1 MRGGFRKGAGRPVKS
16 ENEKVKY
23 TVKTVKFKKE
33 EKYIL
38 DYIQEYNGQSFSEKL
53 KNILKEII
61 EKK

>member
-1 MRGGFRKGAGRPVKS
+1 MRGGSRKGAGRPMKS
-16 ENEKVKY
+16 ESEKVKY

-38 DYIQEYNGQSFSEKL
+38 DYIQEYSGQSFSEKL
-53 KNILKEII
+53 KNILIEAI